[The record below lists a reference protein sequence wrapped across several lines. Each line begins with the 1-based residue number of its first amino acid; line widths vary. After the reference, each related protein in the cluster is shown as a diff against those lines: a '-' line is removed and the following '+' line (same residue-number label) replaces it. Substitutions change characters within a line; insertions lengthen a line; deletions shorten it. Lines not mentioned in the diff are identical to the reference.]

1 VIFLV
6 SLPKFFCVHHL
17 TVDRVHGSQY
27 VLLRFI
33 LLRVN
38 SHVLSVKLVGRI
50 FILDFLVSF
59 QIFFLPD
66 RVTFNNHKLIG
77 FIQQSFTIKLLRSFM
92 RSTLVYLRRSDELFE
107 PWRVHLSR

>member
-1 VIFLV
+1 
-6 SLPKFFCVHHL
+6 
-17 TVDRVHGSQY
+17 
-27 VLLRFI
+27 
-33 LLRVN
+33 
-38 SHVLSVKLVGRI
+38 VKLVGMI
-50 FILDFLVSF
+50 FILDFFALLSN
-59 QIFFLPD
+59 FFSPD